1 MTRLDKVI
9 KDIENVN
16 KERHAWI
23 YDDSGN
29 IKDDVICGNVLDLLY
44 ELKNYEIET
53 FDTEKSID
61 LVVEHA
67 DNRWNTYNWNANIDH
82 HIDVA
87 ELEIDG
93 YTYMAIMVHRYG
105 DVRAN
110 YTDRFL
116 VRFDDETEW
125 FELESRMQYKTF
137 GYDESLSEDR
147 YCADIDIFSECYNVW
162 DWETDTNIGEFYEI
176 EVADLLEAINECA

>member
-1 MTRLDKVI
+1 MSRLDNVI

-16 KERHAWI
+16 KGAYAWI
-23 YDDSGN
+23 YDADGN
-29 IKDDVICGNVLDLLY
+29 IKDDVVCGNVLDLLY
-44 ELKNYEIET
+44 ELKDYEIET
-53 FDTEKSID
+53 TEKSID
-61 LVVEHA
+61 WIVVRA
-67 DNRWNTYNWNANIDH
+67 DHRWNTYNWNANIDH

-87 ELEIDG
+87 ELEING

-125 FELESRMQYKTF
+125 FELESRMQYKEIVD
-137 GYDESLSEDR
+137 GKYS
-147 YCADIDIFSECYNVW
+147 CDIDIMAECYNVW
-162 DWETDTNIGEFYEI
+162 DWDNNTSLGEFYEI
-176 EVADLLEAINECA
+176 EVEDLLNEIEECA

>member
-23 YDDSGN
+23 YDDNGN
-29 IKDDVICGNVLDLLY
+29 IKDDVICGNVLALLY
-44 ELKNYEIET
+44 ELKDYEIET
-53 FDTEKSID
+53 TEKSID

-67 DNRWNTYNWNANIDH
+67 DHRWNTYNWNANIDH
-82 HIDVA
+82 DIDVA
-87 ELEIDG
+87 ELEING

-125 FELESRMQYKTF
+125 FELESRMQYKTICD
-137 GYDESLSEDR
+137 GR
-147 YCADIDIFSECYNVW
+147 YTCDIEIFSEWYNVW
-162 DWETDTNIGEFYEI
+162 DNEKYTNLGEFYEI
-176 EVADLLEAINECA
+176 EVEDLLEAINNECA